1 MRFVFAVI
9 LLVCVDPASLRADD
23 DNPYKAAKV
32 GDWVEYKYSARNFA
46 APRGTEATIK
56 MTVIAKDDKELTYEI
71 GGWVPGVVQKVKIDL
86 TKPHDPIGLAAL
98 SNYHNFGE
106 IKGLDFKAEKLAEG
120 KEKLKVGGKE
130 YDTRWT
136 QMKHTIKFTELPQL
150 GERTYVILAKTWV
163 SKDVPL
169 SGQVILETN
178 DGSQM
183 RLELSG
189 FGRK

>member
-9 LLVCVDPASLRADD
+9 LLACVGPASLRADD
-23 DNPYKAAKV
+23 DNPFKDAKV
-32 GDWVEYKYSARNFA
+32 GDWVEYKYSARNYT
-46 APRGTEATIK
+46 APRGTEAQIK

-71 GGWVPGVVQKVKIDL
+71 GGWAPGVVEKVKIDL
-86 TKPHDPIGLAAL
+86 TMPHDPIALAAL
-98 SNYHNFGE
+98 SNYHNFGSLKE
-106 IKGLDFKAEKLAEG
+106 KDVTAEKLGEG

-130 YDTRWT
+130 YEPRWT
-136 QMKHTIKFTELPQL
+136 QMKYTIKLTYPGL
-150 GERTYVILAKTWV
+150 GERRYVMLAKTWV

-183 RLELSG
+183 RLELSS